1 MKRIQPHLPII
12 TITGD
17 ASLETEKKARAEDIF
32 YYFVKSF
39 DLEEMKKVVKSALS
53 KKTLRQKR
61 TLNSHQE
68 AT

>member
-12 TITGD
+12 TITAD
-17 ASLETEKKARAEDIF
+17 ASLETEKKVRPEDIF

-53 KKTLRQKR
+53 KKTLPQKR